1 MSNKSIT
8 VYAEALKRQQQETKQ
23 AGQTKATSNST
34 EESTRKVTQKS
45 TSPRENV
52 RDISR
57 DNPRAISRKNQ
68 RDRSR
73 DNLSEIPRKK
83 ARRTLRTL
91 PTRDEIQAFSFGLR
105 DELEAKVQAQVPHY
119 WQEDL
124 DEIAHSLKVKK
135 LELYRFI
142 IGEFL
147 CKVKRKGDT

>member
-34 EESTRKVTQKS
+34 QKPTRKVMQDS
-45 TSPRENV
+45 TLPRENV
-52 RDISR
+52 RDIAR
-57 DNPRAISRKNQ
+57 DNPRKNL

-73 DNLSEIPRKK
+73 DNPREIPRKK

-147 CKVKRKGDT
+147 CKVKRKGNT